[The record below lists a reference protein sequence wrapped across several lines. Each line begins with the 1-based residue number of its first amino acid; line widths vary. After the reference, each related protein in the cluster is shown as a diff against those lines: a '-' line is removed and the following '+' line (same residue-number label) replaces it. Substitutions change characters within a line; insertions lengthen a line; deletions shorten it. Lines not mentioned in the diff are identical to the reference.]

1 MRFCPVCQTKYD
13 EEIIKFCTKDGTP
26 LVTENPSFTAMPSE
40 SSIDDIGEIT
50 LISGYKPNIPPPIP
64 ETEEPEEPAQRI
76 VIPTSE
82 EKKQEVRP
90 LDKPNH
96 QQQPPPKSNL
106 PLVVFLTIFGTLVV
120 LGGGIGI
127 WLFLRSQNSTA
138 ENSNKNT
145 NINVAVNTNYNAN
158 FSPIIVNTNTNTNAN
173 VNTNTNV
180 NTKTPTPTPT
190 KTPTPTPSPTV
201 DQNLNINTNTIVN
214 ISPSNTNNSNNSKP
228 ANTATPTPKPSTT
241 PTTPTPQNVN
251 VGVMNSRATSLPKPA
266 YPPIAKQMNA
276 SGEVTVQVS
285 IDEEGNVLA
294 AKAVSGPFVLRA
306 PAESAARQSRFN
318 PVKVGDRIV
327 RANGIL
333 VYNFINQ

>member
-64 ETEEPEEPAQRI
+64 EPEEPEEPAQRI

-106 PLVVFLTIFGTLVV
+106 PLVVFLTIFGTLIV

-127 WLFLRSQNSTA
+127 WLFLRSQNSNA
-138 ENSNKNT
+138 DNSNKNT
-145 NINVAVNTNYNAN
+145 NTNVAVNTNYNVNAN
-158 FSPIIVNTNTNTNAN
+158 FPPISPTQIRIRILTSIQ
-173 VNTNTNV
+173 
-180 NTKTPTPTPT
+180 TPT
-190 KTPTPTPSPTV
+190 
-201 DQNLNINTNTIVN
+201 
-214 ISPSNTNNSNNSKP
+214 
-228 ANTATPTPKPSTT
+228 ST
-241 PTTPTPQNVN
+241 Q
-251 VGVMNSRATSLPKPA
+251 K
-266 YPPIAKQMNA
+266 
-276 SGEVTVQVS
+276 
-285 IDEEGNVLA
+285 
-294 AKAVSGPFVLRA
+294 LRLRLRLQHQLR
-306 PAESAARQSRFN
+306 RQ
-318 PVKVGDRIV
+318 PLIKI
-327 RANGIL
+327 
-333 VYNFINQ
+333 